1 MNVND
6 DMIARY
12 FNGNTTQEE
21 KKLVRTYLCNN
32 PSKLETIL
40 HLMDDDVDYLCEQDI
55 ANNLCMSSKDTFIDN
70 NICCGDITINY
81 KNNALKDSSDDF
93 LDRLRNLSK
102 EINL

>member
-12 FNGNTTQEE
+12 FDGNANKEE

-32 PSKLETIL
+32 PDKLETIM
-40 HLMDDDVDYLCEQDI
+40 HLMDDDVDYLGESDRI
-55 ANNLCMSSKDTFIDN
+55 NITFNNFCMDDGN
-70 NICCGDITINY
+70 NIYNGDLTVNY
-81 KNNALKDSSDDF
+81 KKGFLKDSSDDF